1 VVPDATGKAL
11 GKLPTARSDLV
22 AATVEGHTYVLG
34 GFDGSKSAT
43 AVLQTDDGV
52 NFTVIAQLPDAVRY
66 PAMTVVGSTI
76 YLFGGQVGT
85 AQTADIQAVDVTA
98 RTARVVAKLPVAI
111 TEATAWVQGGA
122 VYLAGGRQGTTVS
135 SAIWRVEPGSG
146 QVITVGALPAPAAD
160 AAVAVLG
167 DVAYLFGGEGKGRLK
182 SIVKVNAG

>member
-1 VVPDATGKAL
+1 
-11 GKLPTARSDLV
+11 
-22 AATVEGHTYVLG
+22 
-34 GFDGSKSAT
+34 
-43 AVLQTDDGV
+43 
-52 NFTVIAQLPDAVRY
+52 
-66 PAMTVVGSTI
+66 
-76 YLFGGQVGT
+76 
-85 AQTADIQAVDVTA
+85 
-98 RTARVVAKLPVAI
+98 VVAKLPVAI